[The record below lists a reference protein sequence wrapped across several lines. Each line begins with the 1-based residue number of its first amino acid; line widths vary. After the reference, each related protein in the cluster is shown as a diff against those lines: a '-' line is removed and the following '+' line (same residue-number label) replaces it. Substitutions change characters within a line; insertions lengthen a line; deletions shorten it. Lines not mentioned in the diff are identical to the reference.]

1 LKMTFD
7 LRWEKGGMMALD
19 WRDDPYKF
27 NMGPNLTTS
36 ADGWLS
42 ANGQKLLQLPEG
54 KWVHIEINCLLGD
67 QAHGK
72 YDLSVTL
79 PDAAPQ
85 VFKDTDCSPQ
95 FQTLNCVVFMAVAD
109 APGVFYID
117 NVAFVPGK

>member
-1 LKMTFD
+1 MTFD

-27 NMGPNLTTS
+27 NMGPNLTTT

-42 ANGQKLLQLPEG
+42 ANGKKLLQLPEG
-54 KWVHIEINCLLGD
+54 QWVHVEINCILGD
-67 QAHGK
+67 KAQGK
-72 YDLSVTL
+72 YDLTLTL

-85 VFKDTDCSPQ
+85 VFKDTACSAQ

-117 NVAFVPGK
+117 NLAFVPGK